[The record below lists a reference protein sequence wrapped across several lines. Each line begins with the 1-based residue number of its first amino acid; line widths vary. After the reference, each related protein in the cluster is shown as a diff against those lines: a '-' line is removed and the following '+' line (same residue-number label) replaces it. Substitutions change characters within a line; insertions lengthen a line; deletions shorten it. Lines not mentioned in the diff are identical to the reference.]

1 MDIDIVLDVS
11 MNPKVSNEINIT
23 KKIIINFDI
32 KLIKGSI

>member
-1 MDIDIVLDVS
+1 MDIDIVLDAS
-11 MNPKVSNEINIT
+11 MNPKVSDEIHIT